1 MELEQLKQSWDK
13 LSERLERE
21 EVMRKQ
27 ELRSIAENKTKSYW
41 HKIKTNQY
49 LSWVVLAGSVGILF
63 TQGIQDDPF
72 GWIVIGSVIALDAI
86 FFSPMWKIIK
96 KLARFDATIVE
107 QEQMIIRFEKL
118 FIRNNIITACFLAF
132 VFAYVIIE
140 AVIRHSALS
149 TEWWL
154 SVILTFIGSAVLIG
168 WQYLRDKDRIDEIK
182 QRIIA
187 LKQFEE

>member
-27 ELRSIAENKTKSYW
+27 ELRAIAENKTKSYW
-41 HKIKTNQY
+41 HKIRMNQY
-49 LSWVVLAGSVGILF
+49 LGWLVLVCSIGILF
-63 TQGIQDDPF
+63 ARGIQDDPF
-72 GWIVIGSVIALDAI
+72 GWIVIGLVIALDAI

-96 KLARFDATIVE
+96 KLAKFDATIVE

-118 FIRNNIITACFLAF
+118 FVRNNIITACFLAF
-132 VFAYVIIE
+132 VFTYVIIE
-140 AVIRHSALS
+140 AVIRHSVLS

-154 SVILTFIGSAVLIG
+154 WVILTFIGSAVLIG

-182 QRIIA
+182 QRITV

>member
-107 QEQMIIRFEKL
+107 QEQMILRFEKL
-118 FIRNNIITACFLAF
+118 FIRNNIITACFLASVF
-132 VFAYVIIE
+132 VYVMIE
-140 AVIRHSALS
+140 AMIRNSARP

-154 SVILTFIGSAVLIG
+154 WMILTIIASAVIG
-168 WQYLRDKDRIDEIK
+168 GWRYLQEKERIAEIK
-182 QRIIA
+182 QRILA
-187 LKQFEE
+187 LKLFEE

>member
-1 MELEQLKQSWDK
+1 MELEQLKQSWEK

-107 QEQMIIRFEKL
+107 QEQMILRFEKL
-118 FIRNNIITACFLAF
+118 FIRNNIITACFLASVF
-132 VFAYVIIE
+132 VYVMIE
-140 AVIRHSALS
+140 AMIRNSARP

-154 SVILTFIGSAVLIG
+154 WMILTIIASAVIG
-168 WQYLRDKDRIDEIK
+168 GWRYLQEKERIAEIK
-182 QRIIA
+182 QRILA

>member
-107 QEQMIIRFEKL
+107 QEQMILRFEKL
-118 FIRNNIITACFLAF
+118 FIRNNIITACFLASVF
-132 VFAYVIIE
+132 VYVMIE
-140 AVIRHSALS
+140 AMIRNSARP

-154 SVILTFIGSAVLIG
+154 WMILTIIASAVIG
-168 WQYLRDKDRIDEIK
+168 GWRYLQEKERIAEIK
-182 QRIIA
+182 QRILA

>member
-1 MELEQLKQSWDK
+1 MLKTITIMELEQLQQSWNK
-13 LSERLERE
+13 LSEKLDRE
-21 EVMRKQ
+21 EVLRKQ
-27 ELRSIAENKTKSYW
+27 ELRMLAESRVKSYW
-41 HKIKTNQY
+41 SKVRMN
-49 LSWVVLAGSVGILF
+49 
-63 TQGIQDDPF
+63 
-72 GWIVIGSVIALDAI
+72 
-86 FFSPMWKIIK
+86 
-96 KLARFDATIVE
+96 

-140 AVIRHSALS
+140 AVIRHSVLS

-154 SVILTFIGSAVLIG
+154 WVILTFIGSAVLIG

-182 QRIIA
+182 QRITA

>member
-1 MELEQLKQSWDK
+1 MELEQLKQSWEK

-41 HKIKTNQY
+41 HKIKVNQY
-49 LSWVVLAGSVGILF
+49 LGWLVLAGSIGILF
-63 TQGIQDDPF
+63 ARGIQNDPF
-72 GWIVIGSVIALDAI
+72 GWIVIGAVIAMDLI

-96 KLARFDATIVE
+96 KLAKFDATIVE

-118 FIRNNIITACFLAF
+118 FIRNNIITACFLAL
-132 VFAYVIIE
+132 VFAYVMIE
-140 AVIRHSALS
+140 AVARNYARP

-154 SVILTFIGSAVLIG
+154 WVILTIIASAVFGG
-168 WQYLRDKDRIDEIK
+168 WRYLQEKERIAEIK
-182 QRIIA
+182 QRILA

>member
-107 QEQMIIRFEKL
+107 QEQMILRFEKL
-118 FIRNNIITACFLAF
+118 FIRNNIITACFLASVF
-132 VFAYVIIE
+132 VYVMIE
-140 AVIRHSALS
+140 AMIRNSARP

-154 SVILTFIGSAVLIG
+154 WMILTIIASAVIG
-168 WQYLRDKDRIDEIK
+168 GWRYLQEKERIAEIK

>member
-1 MELEQLKQSWDK
+1 MELEQLKQSWNK

-107 QEQMIIRFEKL
+107 QEQMILRLKSYSFA
-118 FIRNNIITACFLAF
+118 IT
-132 VFAYVIIE
+132 
-140 AVIRHSALS
+140 S
-149 TEWWL
+149 
-154 SVILTFIGSAVLIG
+154 
-168 WQYLRDKDRIDEIK
+168 
-182 QRIIA
+182 
-187 LKQFEE
+187 

>member
-107 QEQMIIRFEKL
+107 QEQMILRFEKL
-118 FIRNNIITACFLAF
+118 FIRNNIITACYLASVF
-132 VFAYVIIE
+132 VYVMIE
-140 AVIRHSALS
+140 AMIRNSAQP

-154 SVILTFIGSAVLIG
+154 WMILTIIASAVIG
-168 WQYLRDKDRIDEIK
+168 GWRYLQEKERIAEIK
-182 QRIIA
+182 QRILA

>member
-1 MELEQLKQSWDK
+1 MELEQLKQSWEK

-41 HKIKTNQY
+41 HKIKVNQY
-49 LSWVVLAGSVGILF
+49 LSWLVLAGSIGILF
-63 TQGIQDDPF
+63 ARGIQNDPF
-72 GWIVIGSVIALDAI
+72 GWIVIGAVIAMDLI

-96 KLARFDATIVE
+96 KLAKFDATIVE
-107 QEQMIIRFEKL
+107 QELMIIRFEKL
-118 FIRNNIITACFLAF
+118 FIRNNIITACFLTL
-132 VFAYVIIE
+132 VFAYVMIE
-140 AVIRHSALS
+140 VVARNYARP

-154 SVILTFIGSAVLIG
+154 WVILTIIASAVFGG
-168 WQYLRDKDRIDEIK
+168 WRYLQEKERIAEIK
-182 QRIIA
+182 QRILA

>member
-107 QEQMIIRFEKL
+107 QEQMILRFEKL

-140 AVIRHSALS
+140 AVIRHSVLS

-154 SVILTFIGSAVLIG
+154 WVILTFIGSAVLIG

-182 QRIIA
+182 QRITV

>member
-1 MELEQLKQSWDK
+1 MELEQLKQSWNK

-21 EVMRKQ
+21 EVMHKQ

-107 QEQMIIRFEKL
+107 QEQMILRFEKL
-118 FIRNNIITACFLAF
+118 FIRNNIITACFLAS
-132 VFAYVIIE
+132 VFGYVMIE
-140 AVIRHSALS
+140 AMIRNSARP

-154 SVILTFIGSAVLIG
+154 WMILTIITSAVIG
-168 WQYLRDKDRIDEIK
+168 GWRYLQEKERIAEIK
-182 QRIIA
+182 QRILA

>member
-107 QEQMIIRFEKL
+107 QEQMILRFEKL
-118 FIRNNIITACFLAF
+118 FIRNNIITACFLASVF
-132 VFAYVIIE
+132 VYVMIE
-140 AVIRHSALS
+140 AMIRNSARP

-154 SVILTFIGSAVLIG
+154 WMILTFIGSAVLIG

-182 QRIIA
+182 QRITA